1 MNALSNVG
9 IFWENTKRI
18 IKLSKKPTRKEIWMQ
33 FKISMLGL
41 FAVGTVGFIIKLLFS
56 FIVRVKF
63 F

>member
-1 MNALSNVG
+1 VNALSNVG

-41 FAVGTVGFIIKLLFS
+41 FAVGTVGFIIKLLF
-56 FIVRVKF
+56 ITITRIKF

>member
-9 IFWENTKRI
+9 VFWENTKRI

-41 FAVGTVGFIIKLLFS
+41 FAVGIVGFMIKLLFS
-56 FIVRVKF
+56 FIVRIKF

>member
-33 FKISMLGL
+33 FKVSMLAL
-41 FAVGTVGFIIKLLFS
+41 FAVGLVGFVIKLLFN
-56 FIVRVKF
+56 FIIRT
-63 F
+63 